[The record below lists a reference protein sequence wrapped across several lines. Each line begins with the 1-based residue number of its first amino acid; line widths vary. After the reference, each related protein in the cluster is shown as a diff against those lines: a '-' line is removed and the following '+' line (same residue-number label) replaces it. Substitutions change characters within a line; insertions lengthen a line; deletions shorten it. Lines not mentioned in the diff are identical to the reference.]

1 MPWTS
6 SDAHGKTHKA
16 KSPHAKR
23 VWSKIANANLGKGEG
38 SAIRIANAAIARM
51 KRK

>member
-1 MPWTS
+1 MPWS
-6 SDAHGKTHKA
+6 AANAHQKTHKA
-16 KSPHAKR
+16 RSPHER
-23 VWSKIANANLGKGEG
+23 QVWAKIANANLPKGEG